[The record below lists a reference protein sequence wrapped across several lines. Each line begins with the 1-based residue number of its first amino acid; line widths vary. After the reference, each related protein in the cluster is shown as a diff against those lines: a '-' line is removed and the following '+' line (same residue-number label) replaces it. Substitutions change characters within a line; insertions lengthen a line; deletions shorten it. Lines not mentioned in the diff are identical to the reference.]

1 MEEYGSSDHQQHPLQ
16 EIRKR
21 FGEPC
26 AVGRRLFFF
35 IREETWTN
43 ELLTLFEHKFHRLP
57 QFSRSHGW
65 Y

>member
-35 IREETWTN
+35 IREET
-43 ELLTLFEHKFHRLP
+43 
-57 QFSRSHGW
+57 
-65 Y
+65 